1 MRLHPPPPR
10 PLRPLREFA
19 VVAVTALGAA
29 ALAEVVWVLA
39 GPGLTSVL
47 DRMSE
52 GPSLRSVEGLLPAV
66 TFLVRTLGTSV
77 AVVWLF
83 LIRAVAAIAFLVW
96 LFRARVNAESL
107 TPVPHRWFRILI
119 VLGWILPVVNW
130 WIPKQI
136 VDDVWASSRPGGVR
150 GEHIGREAHSELIW
164 SWWVLWLLGTW
175 VLPLVGALLLA
186 AGGRNFS
193 DGVFWLDVFTL
204 VPSLAAA
211 VLEGKVILRITEA
224 QEGRRAWAAGI
235 SPP

>member
-29 ALAEVVWVLA
+29 ALAEIVWVLA

-52 GPSLRSVEGLLPAV
+52 GPSLRSVEDLLPAV

-164 SWWVLWLLGTW
+164 CWWVLWLLGTW

-186 AGGRNFS
+186 VVGRNSS

>member
-29 ALAEVVWVLA
+29 ALAEIVWVLA

-52 GPSLRSVEGLLPAV
+52 GPSLRSIEDLLPAV
-66 TFLVRTLGTSV
+66 TFLVRTLGTSA

-107 TPVPHRWFRILI
+107 SPVPHRWFRILI

-175 VLPLVGALLLA
+175 MLPLVGALLLA
-186 AGGRNFS
+186 AGGWNS
-193 DGVFWLDVFTL
+193 SAGVFWLDVFTL